1 MKDVIRHLEIH
12 PLRDMLYDELHSR
25 PFQVI
30 PSPARITH
38 IALQVNEQQKLEQ
51 FLHLQKLHELLG
63 YAIPETETHCYE
75 QTFGNLRIRWEKHLE
90 FTSYTFI
97 NLSPINPAPATPSD
111 PFAEQGISVL
121 PAGWLNQL
129 PGTVIAAFHIAI
141 EDARDSREPEPNEVK
156 PWFEQMRLIGS
167 SPQNGDARVWTSF
180 KLHSG
185 GFGRFL
191 VYNKRMSDSQLGRL
205 VQRLVE
211 IETYRLM
218 TLLALPEA
226 RRTAPILGDMD
237 SQLARVTESLAENGD
252 ADEDALL
259 SELTEMAA
267 RIEAFRAQTTF
278 RFSATR
284 AYADLIRSRL
294 DELRE
299 DEVSGHLTIN
309 EFLGRRLLPA
319 VGTCN
324 TVGERLE
331 DLSRRVDRA
340 SDMMRTRVEMAIQH
354 QNRELLGSMDR
365 RSKIQLMMQHTVEG
379 LSVAAISYYLV
390 GLVKYLL
397 EALYGAG
404 VAFDKAVATGMM
416 VPVVLLAVW
425 LATRRIHHRF
435 HALAATELS
444 EGERPEAKAG
454 KKRDERRKRD

>member
-38 IALQVNEQQKLEQ
+38 IALQVNEQQKQEQ

-63 YAIPETETHCYE
+63 YEIPGQETHCYE
-75 QTFGNLRIRWEKHLE
+75 QTFGDLRIRWEKHLE

-97 NLSPINPAPATPSD
+97 NLAPQAQQD
-111 PFAEQGISVL
+111 PFSEQGISVL
-121 PAGWLNQL
+121 PAGWLEQL

-141 EDARDSREPEPNEVK
+141 EDAREVQEPEPNEVK

-167 SPQNGDARVWTSF
+167 SPQNGDARVWTTF
-180 KLHSG
+180 RLHSD

-191 VYNKRMSDSQLGRL
+191 MYNKRMSDSQLGRL

-226 RRTAPILGDMD
+226 RRTSPVLSDMD
-237 SQLARVTESLAENGD
+237 TQLAQITEALAENGTE
-252 ADEDALL
+252 DEGALL

-278 RFSATR
+278 RFSASR
-284 AYADLIRSRL
+284 AYADLISSRL

-319 VGTCN
+319 VRTCN

-331 DLSRRVDRA
+331 DLSRRVDRV

-354 QNRELLGSMDR
+354 QNRELLSSMDK

-404 VAFDKAVATGMM
+404 VAFDKAVATGIM
-416 VPVVLLAVW
+416 VPIVLLAVW
-425 LATRRIHHRF
+425 LATRRIHHHF
-435 HALAATELS
+435 HTLAESEL
-444 EGERPEAKAG
+444 PEVQAR
-454 KKRDERRKRD
+454 KKRNERRKRD